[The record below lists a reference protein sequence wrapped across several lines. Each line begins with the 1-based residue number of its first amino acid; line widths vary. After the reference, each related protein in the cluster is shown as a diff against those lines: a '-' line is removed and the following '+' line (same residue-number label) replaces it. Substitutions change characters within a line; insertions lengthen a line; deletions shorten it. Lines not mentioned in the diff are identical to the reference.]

1 MGGFILASLP
11 GHPQIFLHSCEI
23 KSGSSLGT
31 RLGSCYD
38 LDFYKYPNYILQD
51 KKKLH
56 THCLFNGVVG
66 LVTLALWEGAGFED
80 PHRPLRVETLLPVGG
95 EGEQPCA
102 NKVTP
107 AYRVRQKAIIQ
118 IHFVE
123 GGLLTL
129 ASVTCNTQ

>member
-1 MGGFILASLP
+1 MGGFILTSFP
-11 GHPQIFLHSCEI
+11 GHPQIFLYSCKI

-38 LDFYKYPNYILQD
+38 LDFYKYPNYIY
-51 KKKLH
+51 
-56 THCLFNGVVG
+56 THCLFNGVIG

-80 PHRPLRVETLLPVGG
+80 PHRPLRVETLVPVGG

-107 AYRVRQKAIIQ
+107 A
-118 IHFVE
+118 
-123 GGLLTL
+123 
-129 ASVTCNTQ
+129 